1 MIVSNSGAAVMWNL
15 LVFQHTLLVSDAV
28 STIPKSQLLPVVKQN
43 TIWLIYGRVYVIY
56 MEKEWTL
63 KSPKASLLT
72 PIRYSDKSE
81 MYLSSSKSMSC
92 WHCKTLCHCLWYVII
107 EVFCVSFCL
116 EKCKYSSQNIPA
128 GVISAKLNFFSVK
141 TPYTRLSARPNDYQ
155 YKTYHYVPR
164 KCLAK
169 VLTMAHNL

>member
-15 LVFQHTLLVSDAV
+15 LVFQHTLPVSDAV

-43 TIWLIYGRVYVIY
+43 TIWLKYGRVYVIN
-56 MEKEWTL
+56 MEKKWTL
-63 KSPKASLLT
+63 NSPKASLLT

-81 MYLSSSKSMSC
+81 MYLSSSKSMS

-116 EKCKYSSQNIPA
+116 ENVNIPA
-128 GVISAKLNFFSVK
+128 GVISAKLNFSSVK
-141 TPYTRLSARPNDYQ
+141 TPYSQVVSKTKWLLKQNAPLCSSEMSCEGTDHSA
-155 YKTYHYVPR
+155 
-164 KCLAK
+164 
-169 VLTMAHNL
+169 